1 MTTDRLLL
9 SGAVILA
16 MLSGC
21 ATNEGP
27 KPLPPAVS
35 TDRKIEGNKLERTDT
50 VMVQAKV
57 MAVNQKTR
65 MVTLRGPDGDDFTVH
80 ADERVKNLPQVHKG
94 DMVTAVY
101 QRNIAATIHKK
112 GKMKEATGAEEL
124 LTARPGEKPAAIGAR
139 TVEVTGKVT
148 KIDRTKQE
156 VTLKGPKGNS
166 VAVAVEDPAVLDKVK
181 VGDLV
186 DVAYTEGMAISVDKP
201 Q

>member
-1 MTTDRLLL
+1 MIIDRLTIA
-9 SGAVILA
+9 AVAAL

-21 ATNEGP
+21 ATNESP
-27 KPLPPAVS
+27 KPMAPTVS
-35 TDRKIEGNKLERTDT
+35 TERTRDGNKLERTDT
-50 VMVQAKV
+50 IMVQAKV

-65 MVTLRGPDGDDFTVH
+65 MITLRGPDGDEFTIH

-101 QRNIAATIHKK
+101 QRNIAATIRKK
-112 GKMKEATGAEEL
+112 GKMKEATGAEDL
-124 LTARPGEKPAAIGAR
+124 LTAKPGEKPAAIGAR
-139 TVEVTGKVT
+139 TVEVTAKVT

-166 VAVAVEDPAVLDKVK
+166 VAIAVEDPTVLDRVK

-186 DVAYTEGMAISVDKP
+186 EVAYTEGMAISVDKP
-201 Q
+201 R